1 VAKCIEIRDV
11 NVDLG
16 DFALEHGGVL
26 KADVVQGRLYG
37 PKANMSGAPLVVV
50 PGGISASRFVA
61 DGVDGKDGSGGWW
74 SDMIYPG
81 GPIDLNQV
89 QVLGFDC
96 APGGVNTENRL
107 TITTTDQA
115 KRLAALLDHLNIER
129 VHSIIG
135 MSYGGM
141 IGLAFAQAYPARV
154 QNLCIFGA
162 AHRPWPMGV
171 ALRGI
176 QRRTIDLATKLGAP
190 LEGLKL
196 ARELAMT
203 TYRSAEEFSE
213 RFSAAPNGDNL
224 ASFDAPFTF
233 DVGDYLE
240 SRGQHY
246 KNIMPVN
253 RFLALSE
260 SIDLHRVDPAKIHAR
275 TTLIAVKSDQ
285 LAPPPEMQA
294 LCDALAGPSEL
305 HVIDSIYG
313 HDSFLKATD
322 LLAPILSDFI
332 GGQKRAA

>member
-1 VAKCIEIRDV
+1 MAGRCEGKDVEIA
-11 NVDLG
+11 LG
-16 DFALEHGGVL
+16 DFPLAHGDVL
-26 KADVVQGRLYG
+26 KKDVVRGRLYG
-37 PKANMSGAPLVVV
+37 PKGAPLVVV

-61 DGVDGKDGSGGWW
+61 DGTDGKDGSGGWW
-74 SDMIYPG
+74 SDVIYPG

-96 APGGVNTENRL
+96 APNSNSHDERL
-107 TITTTDQA
+107 TITTNDQA

-141 IGLAFAQAYPARV
+141 IGLAFAQDYPDRV
-154 QNLCIFGA
+154 ENLCVFGA

-176 QRRTIDLATKLGAP
+176 QRRTIDLAAKLGDP

-203 TYRSAEEFSE
+203 TYRSAKEFRE
-213 RFSAAPNGDNL
+213 RFDAAPNGDSP
-224 ASFDAPFTF
+224 ATF
-233 DVGDYLE
+233 DIGDYLE

-246 KNIMPVN
+246 KKIMPVN

-260 SIDLHRVDPAKIHAR
+260 SIDLHRVDPAKITAN
-275 TTLIAVKSDQ
+275 TTLIAVRSDQ
-285 LAPPPEMQA
+285 LAPPCEMQV
-294 LCDALAGPSEL
+294 LCDELAGQTEL
-305 HVIDSIYG
+305 HILDSIYG

-322 LLAPILSDFI
+322 LLAPILSNFT
-332 GGQKRAA
+332 GRKSRAA

>member
-1 VAKCIEIRDV
+1 MAQDVEIG
-11 NVDLG
+11 LG

-26 KADVVQGRLYG
+26 KDDVVQGRLYG
-37 PKANMSGAPLVVV
+37 REGAPLVVV

-81 GPIDLNQV
+81 GPIDLNHV

-96 APGGVNTENRL
+96 APGGVNTDKRL
-107 TITTTDQA
+107 TITTKDQA
-115 KRLAALLDHLNIER
+115 KRLATLLDHLKIER
-129 VHSIIG
+129 AHSIIG

-141 IGLAFAQAYPARV
+141 IALAFAQDFPERV
-154 QNLCIFGA
+154 ENLCVFGA

-176 QRRTIDLATKLGAP
+176 QRRTIDMATKLGNP

-203 TYRSAEEFSE
+203 TYRSAEEFSQ
-213 RFSAAPNGDNL
+213 RFSATPNGDVP
-224 ASFDAPFTF
+224 ATF
-233 DVGDYLE
+233 DIGDYLE
-240 SRGQHY
+240 SRGRHY
-246 KNIMPVN
+246 KKIMPVN

-260 SIDLHRVDPAKIHAR
+260 SIDLHRVDPTKISAR
-275 TTLIAVKSDQ
+275 TTLIAVKTDQ
-285 LAPPPEMQA
+285 LAPPSEMQA
-294 LCDALAGPSEL
+294 LCGALAGPSEL

-322 LLAPILSDFI
+322 LLAPILTEFM
-332 GGQKRAA
+332 GGESRAA

>member
-1 VAKCIEIRDV
+1 MAHDVEIF
-11 NVDLG
+11 LG
-16 DFALEHGGVL
+16 DFTLEHGGVL
-26 KADVVQGRLYG
+26 KDDVVQGRLYG
-37 PKANMSGAPLVVV
+37 SKKNIKGAPLVVV

-81 GPIDLNQV
+81 GPIDLNHV
-89 QVLGFDC
+89 QVLGLDC
-96 APGGVNTENRL
+96 APNSGNTQDRL
-107 TITTTDQA
+107 TITTIDQA
-115 KRLAALLDHLNIER
+115 KRLAALLDHLQVEC

-141 IGLAFAQAYPARV
+141 IALAFAQTFPTRV
-154 QNLCIFGA
+154 ENLCVFGA

-176 QRRTIDLATKLGAP
+176 QRRTIDLATKLGEP

-213 RFSAAPNGDNL
+213 RFAATPNADDPIT
-224 ASFDAPFTF
+224 FDAPITF
-233 DVGDYLE
+233 DVSDYLE
-240 SRGQHY
+240 SRGRHY
-246 KNIMPVN
+246 KKIMPVN

-275 TTLIAVKSDQ
+275 TALIAVRSDQ
-285 LAPPPEMQA
+285 LAPPSEMQA
-294 LCDALAGPSEL
+294 LSDALAGPANL

-322 LLAPILSDFI
+322 LLAPILSEFI
-332 GGQKRAA
+332 GGENRAA

>member
-1 VAKCIEIRDV
+1 MAKCIEARDV
-11 NVDLG
+11 EIRIG
-16 DFALEHGGVL
+16 DFPLEHGGVL
-26 KADVVQGRLYG
+26 NNDVVQGRLYG
-37 PKANMSGAPLVVV
+37 RAGAPLVVV

-74 SDMIYPG
+74 SDMVYPG
-81 GPIDLNQV
+81 GPIDLNHV

-96 APGGVNTENRL
+96 APGSGDSGKNTETRL
-107 TITTTDQA
+107 TITTNDQA
-115 KRLAALLDHLNIER
+115 KRLAALLDHLNIEC

-141 IGLAFAQAYPARV
+141 IALAFAQEFPDRA

-176 QRRTIDLATKLGAP
+176 QRRIIDLATKLGEP

-203 TYRSAEEFSE
+203 TYRSAEEFSQ
-213 RFSAAPNGDNL
+213 RFSAVPSADNP
-224 ASFDAPFTF
+224 ATF
-233 DVGDYLE
+233 DIGDYLVA
-240 SRGQHY
+240 RGQHY
-246 KNIMPVN
+246 KKIMPVN

-260 SIDLHRVDPAKIHAR
+260 SIDLHSVDPAKIHTQ
-275 TTLIAVKSDQ
+275 TTLIAVRSDQ
-285 LAPPPEMQA
+285 LAPPCEMQA
-294 LCDALAGPSEL
+294 LCDALAGPSAL
-305 HVIDSIYG
+305 YVIDSIYG

-322 LLAPILSDFI
+322 LLAPILSGFM
-332 GGQKRAA
+332 GGKSRAA

>member
-1 VAKCIEIRDV
+1 MAHDVEIS
-11 NVDLG
+11 LG
-16 DFALEHGGVL
+16 DFRLQHGDVL
-26 KADVVQGRLYG
+26 KDDVVQGRLYG
-37 PKANMSGAPLVVV
+37 PKGAPLVVV

-61 DGVDGKDGSGGWW
+61 DGVDGKNGSGGWW
-74 SDMIYPG
+74 SDVIYPG
-81 GPIDLNQV
+81 GPIDLNHV

-96 APGGVNTENRL
+96 APNSNEDSAGNSETRL
-107 TITTTDQA
+107 TITTSDQA
-115 KRLAALLDHLNIER
+115 KRLAALLDHLKVER

-141 IGLAFAQAYPARV
+141 IAMAFAQDIPGRAES
-154 QNLCIFGA
+154 LCIFGA

-176 QRRTIDLATKLGAP
+176 QRRTIDLAAKLGDP

-213 RFSAAPNGDNL
+213 RFSAAPCGNTP
-224 ASFDAPFTF
+224 ATF
-233 DVGDYLE
+233 DIGDYLE

-246 KNIMPVN
+246 KKIMPVN

-260 SIDLHRVDPAKIHAR
+260 SIDLHSVDPAKIHAR
-275 TTLIAVKSDQ
+275 TTLIAVRSDQ
-285 LAPPPEMQA
+285 LAPPSEMQV
-294 LCDALAGPSEL
+294 LCDALAGPAEL

-322 LLAPILSDFI
+322 LLAPILSGFI
-332 GGQKRAA
+332 GGKSRAA

>member
-1 VAKCIEIRDV
+1 MAQDVEIC
-11 NVDLG
+11 LG
-16 DFALEHGGVL
+16 NFALEHGGIL
-26 KADVVQGRLYG
+26 KDDIVQGRLYG
-37 PKANMSGAPLVVV
+37 PAGPPLVVV

-96 APGGVNTENRL
+96 APGSSNAENRL
-107 TITTTDQA
+107 TITTGDQA
-115 KRLAALLDHLNIER
+115 KRLVALLDHLKVER

-141 IGLAFAQAYPARV
+141 IALAFAQEFPARV
-154 QNLCIFGA
+154 ENLCIFGA

-176 QRRTIDLATKLGAP
+176 QRRTIDMATKLGDP

-213 RFSAAPNGDNL
+213 RFSAAPSGDNP
-224 ASFDAPFTF
+224 ATF

-240 SRGQHY
+240 SRGRHY

-260 SIDLHRVDPAKIHAR
+260 SIDLHRVDPAKISAR

-285 LAPPPEMQA
+285 LAPPSEMQV
-294 LCDALAGPSEL
+294 LCDALAGTAEL

-322 LLAPILSDFI
+322 LLAPILTNFM
-332 GGQKRAA
+332 GGKSRAA

>member
-1 VAKCIEIRDV
+1 MAQDVEIG
-11 NVDLG
+11 LG
-16 DFALEHGGVL
+16 DFALESGGVL
-26 KADVVQGRLYG
+26 EGDIVRGRLYG
-37 PKANMSGAPLVVV
+37 TQKTMAGAPLVVV

-81 GPIDLNQV
+81 GPIDLNHV
-89 QVLGFDC
+89 QVLGFDP
-96 APGGVNTENRL
+96 APNSKNAEQRHR
-107 TITTTDQA
+107 ITTQDQA
-115 KRLAALLDHLNIER
+115 KRLAALLDHLKVAR

-141 IGLAFAQAYPARV
+141 IALAFAQDYPQRV
-154 QNLCIFGA
+154 ENLCVFGA

-176 QRRTIDLATKLGAP
+176 QRRTIDMAAKLGQP

-203 TYRSAEEFSE
+203 TYRSAEEFSQ
-213 RFSAAPNGDNL
+213 RFEAAPNGDNP
-224 ASFDAPFTF
+224 ATF

-240 SRGQHY
+240 SRGRHY
-246 KNIMPVN
+246 QKIMPVN

-260 SIDLHRVDPAKIHAR
+260 SIDLHRVDPGKIRAR
-275 TTLIAVKSDQ
+275 TTLIAVETDQ
-285 LAPPPEMQA
+285 LAPPCEMQA
-294 LCDALAGPSEL
+294 LCDALAGPSDL

-322 LLAPILSDFI
+322 LLAPILTEFM
-332 GGQKRAA
+332 GGESRAA

>member
-1 VAKCIEIRDV
+1 MAHDV
-11 NVDLG
+11 EVCLG
-16 DFALEHGGVL
+16 DFTLEHGGVL
-26 KADVVQGRLYG
+26 RDDVVRGRLYG
-37 PKANMSGAPLVVV
+37 PKGAPIIVV

-61 DGVDGKDGSGGWW
+61 DGIDGKDGSGGWW
-74 SDMIYPG
+74 SDVIYPG
-81 GPIDLNQV
+81 GPIDLNHV

-96 APGGVNTENRL
+96 APGAGNSETRL
-107 TITTTDQA
+107 TITTNDQA

-129 VHSIIG
+129 VHSLIG

-141 IGLAFAQAYPARV
+141 IALAFAQKFPNRV
-154 QNLCIFGA
+154 ENLCIFGA

-176 QRRTIDLATKLGAP
+176 QRRTIELATRLGEP

-203 TYRSAEEFSE
+203 TYRSAEEFGE
-213 RFSAAPNGDNL
+213 RFLATPNKDTT
-224 ASFDAPFTF
+224 APFPATF

-240 SRGQHY
+240 SRGRHY

-260 SIDLHRVDPAKIHAR
+260 SIDLHTVDPAKIHAR
-275 TTLIAVKSDQ
+275 TTLIAVRSDQ
-285 LAPPPEMQA
+285 LAPPCEMQA
-294 LCDALAGPSEL
+294 LCDALSGRAEL
-305 HVIDSIYG
+305 HVINSIYG

-322 LLAPILSDFI
+322 LLAPILSDFV
-332 GGQKRAA
+332 GGCRRAA

>member
-1 VAKCIEIRDV
+1 MAKCVEIRDV
-11 NVDLG
+11 EISLG

-26 KADVVQGRLYG
+26 KDDVVQGRLYG
-37 PKANMSGAPLVVV
+37 REGAPLVVV

-96 APGGVNTENRL
+96 APGGNNTETRL
-107 TITTTDQA
+107 TITTSDQA
-115 KRLAALLDHLNIER
+115 KRLAALLDHLQARR

-141 IGLAFAQAYPARV
+141 IALAFAQDFPARV
-154 QNLCIFGA
+154 ENLCVFGA
-162 AHRPWPMGV
+162 THRPWPMGV

-176 QRRTIDLATKLGAP
+176 QRRTIDLATKLGNP

-213 RFSAAPNGDNL
+213 RFSAAPNGDIP
-224 ASFDAPFTF
+224 ATF

-246 KNIMPVN
+246 KKIMPVN

-260 SIDLHRVDPAKIHAR
+260 SIDLHTVDPEKILVR
-275 TTLIAVKSDQ
+275 TTLIAVCSDQ
-285 LAPPPEMQA
+285 LAPPSEMQV
-294 LCDALAGPSEL
+294 LCDALAGPAQL

-322 LLAPILSDFI
+322 LLAPILSNFI
-332 GGQKRAA
+332 GEKSRAA

>member
-1 VAKCIEIRDV
+1 MAKCVEIRDV
-11 NVDLG
+11 EISLG

-26 KADVVQGRLYG
+26 KDDVVQGRLYG
-37 PKANMSGAPLVVV
+37 REGAPLVVV

-81 GPIDLNQV
+81 GPIDLNHV

-96 APGGVNTENRL
+96 APGGNNTETRL
-107 TITTTDQA
+107 TITTSDQA
-115 KRLAALLDHLNIER
+115 KRLAALLDHLQVEC

-141 IGLAFAQAYPARV
+141 IGLAFAQDFPARV
-154 QNLCIFGA
+154 ANLCVFGA
-162 AHRPWPMGV
+162 THRPWPMGV

-176 QRRTIDLATKLGAP
+176 QRRTIDLATKLGDP

-213 RFSAAPNGDNL
+213 RFSAAPNGDIP
-224 ASFDAPFTF
+224 ATF

-246 KNIMPVN
+246 KKIMPVN

-260 SIDLHRVDPAKIHAR
+260 SIDLHTVDPEKILAR
-275 TTLIAVKSDQ
+275 TTLIAVRSDQ
-285 LAPPPEMQA
+285 LAPPSEMQV
-294 LCDALAGPSEL
+294 LCDALAGPAQL
-305 HVIDSIYG
+305 HIIDSIYG

-322 LLAPILSDFI
+322 LLAPILSNFI
-332 GGQKRAA
+332 GEKSRAA

>member
-1 VAKCIEIRDV
+1 MAPAIGIKDVEIS
-11 NVDLG
+11 LG

-26 KADVVQGRLYG
+26 KDDIVQGRLYG
-37 PKANMSGAPLVVV
+37 REGAPLVVV

-81 GPIDLNQV
+81 GPIDLNHV

-96 APGGVNTENRL
+96 APGGNNTETRL
-107 TITTTDQA
+107 TITTSDQA
-115 KRLAALLDHLNIER
+115 KRLAALLDHLQVER

-141 IGLAFAQAYPARV
+141 IALAFAQDFPARV
-154 QNLCIFGA
+154 ENLCVFGA
-162 AHRPWPMGV
+162 THRPWPMGV

-176 QRRTIDLATKLGAP
+176 QRRTIDLATKLGNP

-203 TYRSAEEFSE
+203 TYRSAEEFRE
-213 RFSAAPNGDNL
+213 RFSAAPNGDIP
-224 ASFDAPFTF
+224 ATF

-246 KNIMPVN
+246 KKIMPVN

-260 SIDLHRVDPAKIHAR
+260 SIDLHTVDPERILAR
-275 TTLIAVKSDQ
+275 TTLIAVRSDQ
-285 LAPPPEMQA
+285 LAPPSEMQV
-294 LCDALAGPSEL
+294 LCDALAGPAQL

-322 LLAPILSDFI
+322 LLAPILSNFI
-332 GGQKRAA
+332 GEKSRAA

>member
-1 VAKCIEIRDV
+1 MAKDV
-11 NVDLG
+11 EVSLG
-16 DFALEHGGVL
+16 DFTLEHGGML
-26 KADVVQGRLYG
+26 KNDLVQGRLYG
-37 PKANMSGAPLVVV
+37 PKGNVSGAPLVVV

-74 SDMIYPG
+74 SHMIYPG
-81 GPIDLNQV
+81 GPIDLNHV

-96 APGGVNTENRL
+96 APNSNDSNNSDNTSEHL
-107 TITTTDQA
+107 TITTADQA
-115 KRLAALLDHLNIER
+115 KRLGALLDHLNIER

-141 IGLAFAQAYPARV
+141 IALAFAQEFPQRV

-176 QRRTIDLATKLGAP
+176 QRRTIDLATKLGEP

-203 TYRSAEEFSE
+203 TYRSAEEFSQ
-213 RFSAAPNGDNL
+213 RFSATPSGDVP
-224 ASFDAPFTF
+224 ATF
-233 DVGDYLE
+233 DVGDYLIA
-240 SRGQHY
+240 RGQHY

-260 SIDLHRVDPAKIHAR
+260 SIDLHSVDPAKIHAR
-275 TTLIAVKSDQ
+275 TVLIAVKTDQ
-285 LAPPPEMQA
+285 LAPPSEMQA
-294 LCDALAGPSEL
+294 LCDALAGPAEL
-305 HVIDSIYG
+305 HVINSIYG

-322 LLAPILSDFI
+322 LLAPILSGFI
-332 GGQKRAA
+332 GGQSYAA